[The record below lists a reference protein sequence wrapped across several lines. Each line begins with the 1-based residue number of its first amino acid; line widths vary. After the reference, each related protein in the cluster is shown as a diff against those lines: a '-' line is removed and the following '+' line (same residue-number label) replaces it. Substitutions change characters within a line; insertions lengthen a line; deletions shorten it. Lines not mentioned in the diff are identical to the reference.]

1 MICYT
6 RNFEDVLIQ
15 RVFSDVPAGFY
26 VDVGACMPVIDS
38 NTYGLYST
46 GWTGVAVEP
55 LLPDALR
62 QTWQETRPRD
72 TLVQE
77 ALGSSTGEI
86 DFHIFEA
93 SQLSTGSQVSLDH
106 WQANGLTPTQIN
118 TVQQT
123 TLNDIM
129 RKQKNVDEWHLLCI
143 DVEGMEFDVLKGLD
157 WQKHRPWLVVLE
169 AVWPG
174 TPTPNYQEWEP
185 YLLEQG
191 YTFAY
196 FDAVNRY
203 YVAQEHSDLLEH
215 FKMPPN
221 VWDNF
226 RMYSELVLEHN
237 LTAAQ
242 KEIASLQSQNADLV
256 SPLIAE

>member
-15 RVFSDVPAGFY
+15 RVFANIPVGFY
-26 VDVGACMPVIDS
+26 VDVGACMPVVDS

-46 GWTGVAVEP
+46 GWSGVAVEP
-55 LLPDALR
+55 LLPKPLQQAWLD
-62 QTWQETRPRD
+62 TRPRD
-72 TLVQE
+72 ILIEE
-77 ALGSSTGEI
+77 AVGSTTGEL

-93 SQLSTGSQVSLDH
+93 SQLSTGSKVSLDH
-106 WQANGLTPTQIN
+106 WHANGLNPSQVK

-123 TLNDIM
+123 TLDEIMSKLGDI
-129 RKQKNVDEWHLLCI
+129 DAWHLLCI

-174 TPTPNYQEWEP
+174 TPTPNHDEWEP
-185 YLLEQG
+185 HLLAQG

-203 YVAQEHSDLLEH
+203 YVANERSDLLQH
-215 FKMPPN
+215 FKTPPN

-226 RMYSELVLEHN
+226 RMYNELVLEHH
-237 LTAAQ
+237 LAAAQ
-242 KEIASLQSQNADLV
+242 KEIKALEAENASFS
-256 SPLIAE
+256 SPLITE